1 MERLVHVDGVY
12 KVYPRVHKP
21 SERIR
26 AFASLLIGREPS
38 DGVEVLSDI
47 NFDVFQGASVGIVG
61 ENGAGK
67 STLLKILTG
76 VIEPTKGTVTS
87 KGNIAA
93 MLELGAG
100 FQPDFS
106 GLDNVRMQASL
117 LGLSKAELNERMDDI
132 LKFADIG
139 DYITQPVKHYSSG
152 MVVRLGFAVIT
163 ACRPDLLITDEVLA
177 VGDESFQKKCIR
189 WIEDYMNKGGTLLL
203 VSHSMYVVQKLCKK
217 AVWIHQGKIRKFG
230 DVYPVTQAYLAWH
243 ERRRAE
249 EKELIVNATGDA
261 AYYRIEHFALINGQ
275 QPDAAPAHQDD
286 RAQSPSLR
294 GKNNGPGDK
303 GLDEDDAAEFRMG
316 DDIEVELHIIS
327 PDGRA
332 PVGVVGV
339 VRADGTPV
347 YGVAS
352 DHDNVTPLKL
362 GDGLYRFRFR
372 LNNIQLLPGSY
383 NLRGHSMDPEGLRV
397 FDSHEF
403 TFTVS
408 GNTKELGYIRLPHQW
423 LD

>member
-1 MERLVHVDGVY
+1 MEKLVEIKDVCKLY
-12 KVYPRVHKP
+12 PKVHRP
-21 SERIR
+21 SDRMR
-26 AFASLLIGREPS
+26 AFISLLLGKEPD
-38 DGVEVLSDI
+38 DGVEVLRDI

-76 VIEPTKGTVTS
+76 VIEPTKGRVTTS
-87 KGNIAA
+87 GNIAA

-100 FQPDFS
+100 FQPDFT
-106 GLDNVRMQASL
+106 GLDNVRMKASL
-117 LGLSKAELNERMDDI
+117 LGLSKAELAERMDDI
-132 LKFADIG
+132 LNFADIG
-139 DYITQPVKHYSSG
+139 EYIHQPVKHYSSG

-189 WIEDYMNKGGTLLL
+189 WIEDYMNSGGTLLL
-203 VSHSMYVVQKLCKK
+203 VSHSMYVIQKLCKK
-217 AVWIHQGKIRKFG
+217 AVWIHEGKIKKSG
-230 DVYPVTQAYLAWH
+230 DVFAVTQAYLAWH
-243 ERRRAE
+243 ERRRAK

-261 AYYRIEHFALINGQ
+261 AYYRIDHFDLATTHQ
-275 QPDAAPAHQDD
+275 Q
-286 RAQSPSLR
+286 
-294 GKNNGPGDK
+294 
-303 GLDEDDAAEFRMG
+303 AAENPGTDDSAYEFEMG
-316 DDIEVELHIIS
+316 DTIEVELNIIS

-332 PVGVVGV
+332 PVGIVGV

-352 DHDNVTPLKL
+352 DHDQANAVKVK
-362 GDGLYRFRFR
+362 DDLYRFRFR
-372 LNNIQLLPGSY
+372 LDKIQLLPGSY

>member
-1 MERLVHVDGVY
+1 MEKLVEIKDVS
-12 KVYPRVHKP
+12 KIYPKVHKP
-21 SERIR
+21 SDRLR
-26 AFASLLIGREPS
+26 AFVSLLLGQDPS
-38 DGVEVLSDI
+38 NGTQVLHDI
-47 NFDVFQGASVGIVG
+47 NFDVFRGASVGIVG

-76 VIEPTKGTVTS
+76 VIEPTKGEVTTQ
-87 KGNIAA
+87 GNIAA

-106 GLDNVRMQASL
+106 GLDNVRMKAAL
-117 LGLSKAELNERMDDI
+117 MGLSKAELDERLDDI
-132 LKFADIG
+132 LEFADIG
-139 DYITQPVKHYSSG
+139 DYINEPVKHYSSG

-189 WIEDYMNKGGTLLL
+189 WIEAYMKQGGTLLL

-217 AVWIHQGKIRKFG
+217 AVWIHEGTIKKFG
-230 DVYPVTQAYLAWH
+230 DVFPVTQAYLAWH
-243 ERRRAE
+243 ERRQAH
-249 EKELIVNATGDA
+249 EKELRVNATGDA
-261 AYYRIEHFALINGQ
+261 SYYRIEHFDLVG
-275 QPDAAPAHQDD
+275 
-286 RAQSPSLR
+286 AQKKSAKVKSDQSSPSASAD
-294 GKNNGPGDK
+294 NTPSTNP
-303 GLDEDDAAEFRMG
+303 EESQHEFQRG
-316 DDIEVELHIIS
+316 DDIEVELQINS
-327 PDGRA
+327 PDGRP
-332 PVGVVGV
+332 PVGLVGV

-352 DHDNVTPLKL
+352 DHENITPYKMN
-362 GDGLYRFRFR
+362 DCLYRFRYR
-372 LNNIQLLPGSY
+372 LNNIELLPGSY
-383 NLRGHSMDPEGLRV
+383 NMRGHSMDPEGLRV

-403 TFTVS
+403 AFTVS